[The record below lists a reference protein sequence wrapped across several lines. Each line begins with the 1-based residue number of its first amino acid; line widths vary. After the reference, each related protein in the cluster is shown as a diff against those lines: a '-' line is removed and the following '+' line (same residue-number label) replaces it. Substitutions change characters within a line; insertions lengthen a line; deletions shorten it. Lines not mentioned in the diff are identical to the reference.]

1 MIFTVG
7 QELFSLTPINSHIQ
21 LANWAYKSYSSD
33 MSKRQILVVEDE
45 KPIREMVYFALES
58 DGYEIIEAADGRQAT
73 ERLAQRNPDLILMDW
88 MLPDVSGLELVRRI
102 KRDEVT
108 KEIPIIMLTAKT
120 EERNKIE
127 GLDSGADDYITKPF
141 SVKELS
147 ARIRAVLR
155 RLEADIETNTL
166 SCGSL
171 ELDTNAHHVLIGGQ
185 QIEVGPTEFRLL
197 EFFMKHPDK
206 VYSRAQLLDFVWG
219 RSKFVEERTVD
230 VHILRLRKLLKPH
243 NCHTMIQTVRGYG
256 YRLAADK

>member
-1 MIFTVG
+1 MD
-7 QELFSLTPINSHIQ
+7 IQ
-21 LANWAYKSYSSD
+21 LANQSSAPYSTP
-33 MSKRQILVVEDE
+33 MSKRQILIVEDE
-45 KPIREMVYFALES
+45 KPIRDMVYFALDN
-58 DGYEIIEAADGRQAT
+58 DGYDIIEAVDGRQAA
-73 ERLAQRNPDLILMDW
+73 EKLALNSPDLILMDW

-108 KEIPIIMLTAKT
+108 REIPVIMLTAKT
-120 EERNKIE
+120 DERDKVE

-155 RLEADIETNTL
+155 RTESNVEGNKL
-166 SCGSL
+166 SYGNL
-171 ELDTNAHHVLIGGQ
+171 VLDLDAHHVLIEDV

-197 EFFMKHPDK
+197 EFFMTHPDK
-206 VYSRAQLLDFVWG
+206 VYSRSQLLDYVWG

-243 NCHTMIQTVRGYG
+243 NCHTMVQTVRGYG
-256 YRLAADK
+256 YRFVADK